1 MTFALDSK
9 AFKCYHAITREK
21 MLHISIST
29 EQISKIFHERRGT
42 MLFLGTFNNSIDA
55 SNRLT
60 VPARYR
66 EEFGSEAVLFRAVE
80 KCLNIYTTEE
90 FSKIVDAARAG
101 AVGAKNREKLRNFF
115 ADATTV
121 TVDRAGRIIIPAEYM
136 QHASLSAEVTVLGV
150 GTHFEVWNRDTF
162 NADYGDRDAA
172 PAFDYPDIVL

>member
-1 MTFALDSK
+1 
-9 AFKCYHAITREK
+9 
-21 MLHISIST
+21 
-29 EQISKIFHERRGT
+29 
-42 MLFLGTFNNSIDA
+42 MLFLGTYNNSIDA

-80 KCLNIYTTEE
+80 GCINIYTTGE
-90 FSKIVDAARAG
+90 FSKIVDKAREG

-121 TVDRAGRIIIPAEYM
+121 TVDRAGRIIIPADYM
-136 QHASLSAEVTVLGV
+136 QHAFLATDVTVLGV
-150 GTHFEVWNRDTF
+150 GTHFEVWNRETF
-162 NADYGDRDAA
+162 NTDYGDRDGA